1 MKAQADVDAAPSV
14 PLKVIAQAVLADKV
28 QAKAAAVNAVA
39 AAEKVV
45 AAAQAAVDKVTAEI
59 AAPAL
64 YVIRACVK
72 A

>member
-1 MKAQADVDAAPSV
+1 M
-14 PLKVIAQAVLADKV
+14 
-28 QAKAAAVNAVA
+28 AKAAAVNAVG
-39 AAEKVV
+39 AAEKDV
-45 AAAQAAVDKVTAEI
+45 AVKQAAVDKALAEI